1 MKKNY
6 TEPELQKV
14 DFEVEDIIAASGP
27 DFDEECG
34 KKGVYCRITP
44 SF

>member
-6 TEPELQKV
+6 TEPELQRV

-27 DFDEECG
+27 DFDEG
-34 KKGVYCRITP
+34 DVG
-44 SF
+44 FGW

>member
-14 DFEVEDIIAASGP
+14 DFAVEAIIAASGP
-27 DFDEECG
+27 DFDEG
-34 KKGVYCRITP
+34 DVG
-44 SF
+44 FGW